1 MEYTKKRWTYTM
13 NIWGREFELPVMI
26 KQYDGEEI
34 TEIQKE
40 AVEKFQHCEKVINA
54 SKYGIDQY
62 ILENGLKD
70 YNIHKVDNI
79 FKYVMP
85 KSFYVPN
92 AEKRVVILL
101 CDFKYDLENGIA
113 LVFEDEKLKEIVPED
128 LAL

>member
-1 MEYTKKRWTYTM
+1 MIKYTM
-13 NIWGREFELPVMI
+13 NIWGRKFELPVMI

-40 AVEKFQHCEKVINA
+40 SIEKFQHCEEVLNA
-54 SKYGIDQY
+54 SKQSVEQY
-62 ILENGLKD
+62 ILENGLRD
-70 YNIHKVDNI
+70 HNIYEVDNI

-92 AEKRVVILL
+92 AEKRVVVLF

-113 LVFEDEKLKEIVPED
+113 LIFEDEKLKKIGPED

>member
-1 MEYTKKRWTYTM
+1 MIKYTM
-13 NIWGREFELPVMI
+13 NIWGRKFELPVMI

-40 AVEKFQHCEKVINA
+40 TVEKFQHCEEVLNA
-54 SKYGIDQY
+54 SKQSIEQY
-62 ILENGLKD
+62 ILENGLRNH
-70 YNIHKVDNI
+70 NIYEVDNI

-92 AEKRVVILL
+92 AEKRVIVLF
-101 CDFKYDLENGIA
+101 CNFKYDLENGIA
-113 LVFEDEKLKEIVPED
+113 LVFVDEKLKEIIPED

>member
-1 MEYTKKRWTYTM
+1 MIKYTM
-13 NIWGREFELPVMI
+13 NIWGRKFELPVMI

-40 AVEKFQHCEKVINA
+40 AVEKFQHCEEVLNA
-54 SKYGIDQY
+54 SKQSVEQY
-62 ILENGLKD
+62 ILENGLRD
-70 YNIHKVDNI
+70 HNIYEVDNI

-92 AEKRVVILL
+92 AEKRVVVLF

-113 LVFEDEKLKEIVPED
+113 LIFEDEKLKKIGPED

>member
-1 MEYTKKRWTYTM
+1 MIKYTM
-13 NIWGREFELPVMI
+13 NIWGRKFELPVMI

-40 AVEKFQHCEKVINA
+40 SIEKFQYCEEVLNA
-54 SKYGIDQY
+54 SKQSVEQY
-62 ILENGLKD
+62 ILENGLRD
-70 YNIHKVDNI
+70 HNIYEVDNI

-92 AEKRVVILL
+92 AGKRVVVLF

-113 LVFEDEKLKEIVPED
+113 LIFEDEKLKEIGPED

>member
-1 MEYTKKRWTYTM
+1 MIKYTM

-40 AVEKFQHCEKVINA
+40 AVEKFQHCEEVINA
-54 SKYGIDQY
+54 SKYSIDQY

-85 KSFYVPN
+85 KSFYVPDT
-92 AEKRVVILL
+92 EKRVVVLF

-113 LVFEDEKLKEIVPED
+113 LVFEDEKLKEIIQED

>member
-1 MEYTKKRWTYTM
+1 
-13 NIWGREFELPVMI
+13 MI

-40 AVEKFQHCEKVINA
+40 AVEKFQHCEEVINA
-54 SKYGIDQY
+54 SKYSIDQY

-85 KSFYVPN
+85 KSFYVPDT
-92 AEKRVVILL
+92 EKRVVVLF

-113 LVFEDEKLKEIVPED
+113 LVFEDEKLKEIIPED

>member
-1 MEYTKKRWTYTM
+1 MIKYTM
-13 NIWGREFELPVMI
+13 NIWGRKFELPVMI
-26 KQYDGEEI
+26 KQYGGEEI

-40 AVEKFQHCEKVINA
+40 SIEKFQHCEEVLNA
-54 SKYGIDQY
+54 SKQSVEQY
-62 ILENGLKD
+62 ILENGLRD
-70 YNIHKVDNI
+70 HNIYEVDNI

-92 AEKRVVILL
+92 AEKRVVVLF

-113 LVFEDEKLKEIVPED
+113 LIFEDEKLKKIGPED

>member
-1 MEYTKKRWTYTM
+1 MIKYTM
-13 NIWGREFELPVMI
+13 NIWGRKFELPVMI

-40 AVEKFQHCEKVINA
+40 SIEKFQHCEEVLNA
-54 SKYGIDQY
+54 SKQSVEQY
-62 ILENGLKD
+62 ILENGLRD
-70 YNIHKVDNI
+70 HNIYEVDNI

-92 AEKRVVILL
+92 AEKRVVILF

-113 LVFEDEKLKEIVPED
+113 LIFEDEKLKKIGPED

>member
-1 MEYTKKRWTYTM
+1 
-13 NIWGREFELPVMI
+13 
-26 KQYDGEEI
+26 
-34 TEIQKE
+34 
-40 AVEKFQHCEKVINA
+40 
-54 SKYGIDQY
+54 
-62 ILENGLKD
+62 
-70 YNIHKVDNI
+70 
-79 FKYVMP
+79 MP

>member
-1 MEYTKKRWTYTM
+1 MIKYTM
-13 NIWGREFELPVMI
+13 NIWGRKFELPVMI

-40 AVEKFQHCEKVINA
+40 SIEKFQHCEEVLNA
-54 SKYGIDQY
+54 SKQSVEQY
-62 ILENGLKD
+62 ILENGLRD
-70 YNIHKVDNI
+70 HNIYEVDNI

-92 AEKRVVILL
+92 EEKRVVVLF
-101 CDFKYDLENGIA
+101 CDFKCDLENGIA
-113 LVFEDEKLKEIVPED
+113 LVFEDEKLKKIGPED

>member
-1 MEYTKKRWTYTM
+1 MKTKVNE
-13 NIWGREFELPVMI
+13 NIYNIGVND
-26 KQYDGEEI
+26 YD
-34 TEIQKE
+34 
-40 AVEKFQHCEKVINA
+40 
-54 SKYGIDQY
+54 IDLFGGQY

-85 KSFYVPN
+85 KSFYVPDT
-92 AEKRVVILL
+92 EKRVVVLF

-113 LVFEDEKLKEIVPED
+113 LVFEDEKLKEIIPED

>member
-1 MEYTKKRWTYTM
+1 MIKYTM
-13 NIWGREFELPVMI
+13 NIWGRKFELPVMI

-40 AVEKFQHCEKVINA
+40 TVEKFQHCEEVLNA
-54 SKYGIDQY
+54 SKQSIEQY
-62 ILENGLKD
+62 ILENGLRNH
-70 YNIHKVDNI
+70 NIYEVDNI

-92 AEKRVVILL
+92 AEKRVIVLF
-101 CDFKYDLENGIA
+101 CNFKYDLENGIA
-113 LVFEDEKLKEIVPED
+113 LIFEDEKLKEIGPED

>member
-1 MEYTKKRWTYTM
+1 MIKYTM
-13 NIWGREFELPVMI
+13 NIWGRKFELPVMI

-40 AVEKFQHCEKVINA
+40 SIEKFQYCEEVLNA
-54 SKYGIDQY
+54 SKQSVEQY
-62 ILENGLKD
+62 ILENGLRD
-70 YNIHKVDNI
+70 HNIYEVDNI

-92 AEKRVVILL
+92 AEKRVVVLF

-113 LVFEDEKLKEIVPED
+113 LIFEDEKLKEIGPED

>member
-1 MEYTKKRWTYTM
+1 MIKYTM
-13 NIWGREFELPVMI
+13 NIWGRKFELPVMI

-40 AVEKFQHCEKVINA
+40 SIEKFQHCEEVLNA
-54 SKYGIDQY
+54 SKQSVEQY
-62 ILENGLKD
+62 ILENGLRD
-70 YNIHKVDNI
+70 HNIYEVDNI

-92 AEKRVVILL
+92 AKKRVVVLF

-113 LVFEDEKLKEIVPED
+113 LIFEDEKLKKIGPED